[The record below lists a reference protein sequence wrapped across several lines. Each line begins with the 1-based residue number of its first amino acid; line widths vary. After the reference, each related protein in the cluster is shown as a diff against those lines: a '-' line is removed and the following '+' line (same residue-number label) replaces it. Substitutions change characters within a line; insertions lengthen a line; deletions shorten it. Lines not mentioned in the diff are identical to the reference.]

1 VTAIPSGL
9 AAGFLIAVVTA
20 PAGVSGIGRATL
32 YKYFP
37 DVEAVLVAWHERQIA
52 QHLEQLAKARDQ
64 AGDAKDRLEAVLTTY
79 AQMTHERPHDTE
91 IATLL
96 HRGDHIDQGHRH
108 LSRLIEDLIAETAS
122 AGDVR
127 ADVRP
132 AELADYCLMPCRPQ
146 TARLQGRSRPP
157 CRGDSGWPGAAP
169 LTGTSVT
176 SLRCWSH
183 LVAEAGG

>member
-37 DVEAVLVAWHERQIA
+37 DVEAVFVAWHERQVA
-52 QHLEQLAKARDQ
+52 QHLEQLANARDQ
-64 AGDAKDRLEAVLTTY
+64 ASDAKDRLEAVLTTY

-132 AELADYCLMPCRPQ
+132 AELADYCLHALSAAGSAPSK
-146 TARLQGRSRPP
+146 AAVGR
-157 CRGDSGWPGAAP
+157 
-169 LTGTSVT
+169 
-176 SLRCWSH
+176 
-183 LVAEAGG
+183 LVAVTLAGLEPPRLRALLSRAFGAGLT